1 MDLVTDQ
8 GFRLD
13 GRKAH
18 ELRRINYRLGVYSQ
32 ADGSAYLEQG
42 FTKVLAAVYGPHEIT
57 RNKNQSPADKVFINC
72 QYSAATF
79 SGSERKLKPRGDRK
93 SYELTQLLRKTFEAV
108 VMTEA
113 YPRSQLDIY
122 CEVLQ
127 SDGGNLSACI
137 NAATLALIDAGVP
150 VKSYVASCSCVCYN
164 DVTVVDAN
172 QSEESTANTAQLVV
186 AVAPRRTGDAKDG
199 GGDDDD
205 DLVLVEMNGKL
216 HADRLD
222 AALRRAAH
230 ACRDVHAIMTRAVTE
245 HVARVANRLGWHD
258 TDNAS

>member
-1 MDLVTDQ
+1 MDIVTEQ
-8 GFRLD
+8 GYRQD

-18 ELRRINYRLGVYSQ
+18 ELRRINYNLGVYSQ

-42 FTKVLAAVYGPHEIT
+42 FTKVLAAVYGPHEVT
-57 RNKNQSPADKVFINC
+57 RNKNQAPVDKVFINC

-79 SGSERKLKPRGDRK
+79 SESERKVRPRGDRK
-93 SYELTQLLRKTFEAV
+93 SYEFAQLLRTTFEAV
-108 VMTEA
+108 VMTDA

-150 VKSYVASCSCVCYN
+150 LKNYVVSCTCVCYN
-164 DVTVVDAN
+164 EVVVVDAN
-172 QSEESTANTAQLVV
+172 RIEENAQNAAQLVV
-186 AVAPRRTGDAKDG
+186 AVAPKHESAKSEEDEN
-199 GGDDDD
+199 DDDV
-205 DLVLVEMNGKL
+205 VLLELNGKL

-222 AALRRAAH
+222 AAIDQAVKGCRDVSVILRRAV
-230 ACRDVHAIMTRAVTE
+230 RE
-245 HVARVANRLGWHD
+245 HVTKVANCLGWQDEHEHI
-258 TDNAS
+258 